1 MVSLAGMDLGYG
13 SQVQFVRTNI
23 LYAATTSVG
32 TAQQHAN
39 FLQLFNDALNAN
51 QTGGGKHPL
60 TCDYII
66 ATAAPS
72 SGTDPRV
79 IGTALAVGSVVPLIG
94 PSRESLATQS
104 DLAAHQNSAA
114 DMGSTA
120 NGHILAIMSGGI
132 VKMTI
137 SAAGAIT
144 TAAALATS
152 IGTETDIAQMLNSTL
167 LAQTVDESVDGGVSS
182 GNSLGSFITL
192 GDIATDLLANDGTPA
207 LTLGESALTSPTLEG
222 NASGTTPTNLGDL
235 TDINTASACHVV
247 SIFAMVKAY

>member
-39 FLQLFNDALNAN
+39 YLQIVNDALNAN

-60 TCDYII
+60 TCDFIV

-72 SGTDPRV
+72 SGSDPRV
-79 IGTALAVGSVVPLIG
+79 IGTALGTSTVVPLIG
-94 PSRESLATQS
+94 PSRESLAQQS

-132 VKMTI
+132 VKLTV
-137 SAAGAIT
+137 SGDAIT

-167 LAQTVDESVDGGVSS
+167 LAQTVDESADGGVSS

-207 LTLGESALTSPTLEG
+207 LALGDSDLTNPTLEG
-222 NASGTTPTNLGDL
+222 NAAGSTPTKLS
-235 TDINTASACHVV
+235 DITGSATASAHHIV

>member
-23 LYAATTSVG
+23 LYAATVSAG

-39 FLQLFNDALNAN
+39 YLQIFNDALNAN

-60 TCDYII
+60 TCDYIV
-66 ATAAPS
+66 ATQAPS

-79 IGTALAVGSVVPLIG
+79 IGTALGTGTVVPLIG
-94 PSRESLATQS
+94 PSRESLAQQS
-104 DLAAHQNSAA
+104 ALAAHQNSAA

-132 VKMTI
+132 VKLTV
-137 SAAGAIT
+137 SGDAIT
-144 TAAALATS
+144 TGAALATS
-152 IGTETDIAQMLNSTL
+152 IGTETSISQLLNSVL

-192 GDIATDLLANDGTPA
+192 GDIATDLLGADGTPA
-207 LTLGESALTSPTLEG
+207 LALGDADLTNPTFEG
-222 NASGTTPTNLGDL
+222 NASGSTPTGLSSVTGSA
-235 TDINTASACHVV
+235 TADAHHIV